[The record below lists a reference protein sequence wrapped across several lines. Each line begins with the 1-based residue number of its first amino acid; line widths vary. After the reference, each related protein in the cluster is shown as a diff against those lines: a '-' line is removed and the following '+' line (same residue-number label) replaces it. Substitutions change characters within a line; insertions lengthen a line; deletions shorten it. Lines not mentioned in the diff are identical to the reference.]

1 MFLTIIIDFY
11 AWYYQL
17 KIKYLNKQIN
27 SIQTLLERI
36 QAFVNI

>member
-17 KIKYLNKQIN
+17 KIKCLNKQIN
-27 SIQTLLERI
+27 KIKTLLERI
-36 QAFVNI
+36 QAFINI